1 MKTLKT
7 ILGVFTLITLSAFA
21 FHTCKK
27 ATFETQTMKQDQTHA
42 LVQESIDGQNVIEI
56 NFDLNW
62 EDGTYLVFQDL
73 NEFAQ
78 AYSYLKSVEEV
89 TSEEFPQGG
98 TDQPLLDQWEN
109 QRNFFSMRRTYFVNE
124 ELALQAGVD
133 PKDIPDLPFL
143 DDAIATI
150 LSVDGIVQIGDTIHY
165 ISPVINA
172 RAPIQQKERLK
183 QIIRGSAPTPQDIE
197 NGIEFTEHGLL
208 NDCFADFEVSVDH
221 ETRTVVVTYTGTS
234 IWGGDRN
241 IEWSGAGGLHTNEEH
256 FTHTYST
263 PGEKE
268 ICVTFSEY
276 DIIKVEKVRYYPK
289 DTTIEVTDSIDASG
303 NVYTKDTIVTIWKRE
318 IYEVD
323 QKVLICFDKQC
334 KTIDI
339 GGCNPDFSY
348 TIGNDNRVYFV
359 NKSSVKEGKIT
370 QYHWDFGDGTSSN
383 EPNPTHTYDC
393 NRTYIVT
400 LTIYSTQCPEGYK
413 SFSREVKARSA
424 ACCDRNPKIK
434 WRSKF
439 RPNDPSETKKIE
451 YKYDMGAWCND
462 PPYNCCVP
470 CGQDFKAGIKYYEKR
485 KKRKWWQGKWK
496 KVKAKLDVDFDGKI
510 YAKDKNG
517 CFCSYERTLVATPE
531 SEYAHKYIFEDALS
545 GTGIGTDKLHWM
557 KEKSPVYINYSVND
571 ELYIRIKCQDL
582 TGFICE

>member
-150 LSVDGIVQIGDTIHY
+150 LSVDCIVQIGDTIHY

-424 ACCDRNPKIK
+424 ACCDRNPKMGWK
-434 WRSKF
+434 EAYS
-439 RPNDPSETKKIE
+439 DDYSKKIK

-470 CGQDFKAGIKYYEKR
+470 CDQDFKAKIKFY
-485 KKRKWWQGKWK
+485 KKK
-496 KVKAKLDVDFDGKI
+496 KVFWRKDSIYRKAKGELDVNFEGKVF
-510 YAKDKNG
+510 AKDKDG
-517 CFCSYERTLVATPE
+517 CFCQEPRVLEATP
-531 SEYAHKYIFEDALS
+531 AKKTAKKWTFRDNLS
-545 GTGIGTDKLHWM
+545 FPGTGTNKLHWM
-557 KEKSPVYINYSVND
+557 KDNSPVYIDYIVDGYLYVRVQCQNYP
-571 ELYIRIKCQDL
+571 
-582 TGFICE
+582 GFHCE